1 MNNWHHLKKKK
12 RKAQN
17 NGSHSSTEQKSLI
30 ALLWNRKCCHLR
42 QISKN
47 FNWMLSKVLS
57 ILLTVYSAKWK
68 KNAVSVQ
75 EPRKKTFPLISYNLK
90 STHSKEGRG
99 SWGRGGGL
107 ASRGRGGKRQRFS
120 SNEYLVGV
128 LLESWL
134 VCSSIIPWVLYP
146 SISPQVRTP
155 AQRIRRRCS
164 VRLVM
169 ASCQR
174 QLIGSSRID
183 PRSFPY
189 LNCDLIPLS
198 GAFDM
203 YLNAMLPYYTK
214 NDLLKFWIPV
224 PDQPL

>member
-1 MNNWHHLKKKK
+1 
-12 RKAQN
+12 
-17 NGSHSSTEQKSLI
+17 
-30 ALLWNRKCCHLR
+30 
-42 QISKN
+42 
-47 FNWMLSKVLS
+47 MLSVSKSPEKKGNFLS
-57 ILLTVYSAKWK
+57 SHTIWRAHT
-68 KNAVSVQ
+68 Q
-75 EPRKKTFPLISYNLK
+75 RR
-90 STHSKEGRG
+90 GRG
-99 SWGRGGGL
+99 SRGREGGRL

-146 SISPQVRTP
+146 SIPPQVRTP
-155 AQRIRRRCS
+155 AQRIRCRCS

-183 PRSFPY
+183 PRSFSY

-198 GAFDM
+198 CAFDM

-224 PDQPL
+224 PNQPL